1 MSIGYPKEPNPLTE
15 RICSDPELLRY
26 LPAVEIQGLMDVSG
40 HLGDAPER
48 ARQFATTL
56 REDLELL

>member
-1 MSIGYPKEPNPLTE
+1 MEPNPLTE

-40 HLGDAPER
+40 HLGDSPER

-56 REDLELL
+56 REELQLL